1 MFFQSRCPSH
11 TMSEPSSLK
20 LSDREIAAAFS
31 DPRWAEKFPPVLTLK
46 QTAELL
52 QVPLQTLYQWRSRG
66 SLRHCSRKLGKHVRV
81 YRDRLLKQAFNEG
94 IDP

>member
-1 MFFQSRCPSH
+1 MP
-11 TMSEPSSLK
+11 EPFSLR

-31 DPRWAEKFPPVLTLK
+31 EPRWAERFPPVLTLV
-46 QTAELL
+46 QAAELL

-66 SLRHCSRKLGKHVRV
+66 LLGHCSRKVGKHVRI
-81 YRDRLLKQAFNEG
+81 YRDRLLKQVFNEG